1 MKTIVL
7 GPPGTGKT
15 FTLLEQMEKHL
26 KNTDPNK
33 IGFFSFTQKAAYHAR
48 DRAMSKF
55 NLSEDDLPYFRTL
68 HSLAFKRLGIKKEDV
83 MQRRHYEDLG
93 NKTGYNLD
101 YNEYDNEHTGLFTT
115 KSDLLRIVQM
125 AKLRNITPERQ
136 YNLKEHTQDIT
147 IQQLKQFVSDLNQ
160 YKKDYTLIGFTD
172 MITEFIKSD
181 KSPKFDVVFIDEA
194 QDLSLS
200 QWDMARSIWDKTQ
213 DTYIAGDDD
222 QAIFRWAGA
231 DVDSFI
237 TQTGKITQ
245 LTQSYR
251 IPQVVHD
258 IASKI
263 INKIQN
269 RLPKEW
275 RPKTQRGLLSYYDD
289 FEEVNMKQGNWLVL
303 ARTRFM
309 LNDLEDQ
316 LYPQGL
322 HYENKFKTNKEQD
335 LYEAITDWENVR
347 KGVDIS
353 YQQVIRIA
361 SYMSPKN
368 FQKEEL
374 KYLDKDA
381 TYSMNELRSKR
392 GLKTDRVWFEAFDD
406 APDKKIR
413 YIRRMRENGE
423 KLNSKPR
430 IILSTIHGVKGGE
443 QDNVVLLTDLS
454 RNTQRNYEQNP
465 DDENRLFYVGATRTK
480 NHLHVI
486 RPKDIYKGYKIR
498 KQKKHYN

>member
-15 FTLLEQMEKHL
+15 TTLLNEVDKYL
-26 KNTDPNK
+26 KQTDPDK
-33 IGFFSFTQKAAYHAR
+33 IGYFSFTQKAAYEAR

-55 NLSEDDLPYFRTL
+55 NLSEDELPYFRTL
-68 HSLAFKRLGIKKEDV
+68 HSLAFRRLGIKKDEV

-93 NKTGYNLD
+93 KKTSYNLD
-101 YNEYDNEHTGLFTT
+101 YHEYDNEHTGLFTT
-115 KSDLLRIVQM
+115 KSDLLRIVQI
-125 AKLRNITPERQ
+125 AKLRGITPEQ
-136 YNLKEHTQDIT
+136 QFNLKEHTQDIT
-147 IQQLKQFVSDLNQ
+147 VKQLKQFVSDLNQ
-160 YKKDYTLIGFTD
+160 YKKDYNLIDFTD
-172 MITEFIKSD
+172 MITEFVKSD
-181 KSPKFDVVFIDEA
+181 KCPRFDVVFIDEA
-194 QDLSLS
+194 QDLSNS
-200 QWDMARSIWDKTQ
+200 QWTMAKSIWDKTQ

-237 TQTGKITQ
+237 AQTGRMMR

-251 IPQVVHD
+251 IPQVVHNVAMN
-258 IASKI
+258 IV
-263 INKIQN
+263 NRIQN

-275 RPKTQRGLLSYYDD
+275 RPKTQRGLLSYYND
-289 FEEVNMKQGNWLVL
+289 FEQVNMKQGNWLVL

-309 LNDLEDQ
+309 LNDIEDK
-316 LYPQGL
+316 LYSQGL
-322 HYENKFKTNKEQD
+322 YYENKFKTNKEQD
-335 LYEAITDWENVR
+335 LYKAITDWENVR
-347 KGVDIS
+347 KGVDIN
-353 YQQVIRIA
+353 YDQVIRIA

-368 FQKEEL
+368 YQKEEL
-374 KYLDKDA
+374 KYLDKDS
-381 TYSMNELRSKR
+381 TYNMQDLLSKK
-392 GLKTDRVWFEAFDD
+392 GLKTKDVWYNAFDE
-406 APDKKIR
+406 APQKKVR
-413 YIRRMRENGE
+413 YIRRMRENNE

-486 RPKDIYKGYKIR
+486 RPKDIYKGYKI
-498 KQKKHYN
+498 

>member
-15 FTLLEQMEKHL
+15 TTLLNEVDKYL
-26 KNTDPNK
+26 KQTDPNK
-33 IGFFSFTQKAAYHAR
+33 IGYFSFTQKAAYHAR

-68 HSLAFKRLGIKKEDV
+68 HSLAFRRLGIKKEDV

-160 YKKDYTLIGFTD
+160 YKKDYTLIDFTD

-213 DTYIAGDDD
+213 DTFIAGDDD

-237 TQTGKITQ
+237 TQTGRIMQ

-258 IASKI
+258 IASRI

-289 FEEVNMKQGNWLVL
+289 FEQVNMKQGSWLVL

-309 LNDLEDQ
+309 LNDLEDH
-316 LYPQGL
+316 LYSQGL
-322 HYENKFKTNKEQD
+322 YYENKFKTNKEQD
-335 LYEAITDWENVR
+335 LYKAITDWEDVR
-347 KGVDIS
+347 KGVDIN
-353 YQQVIRIA
+353 YEQVSRIA
-361 SYMSPKN
+361 SYMSPKHY
-368 FQKEEL
+368 QKEQL
-374 KYLDKDA
+374 KYLDKDS
-381 TYSMNELRSKR
+381 TYNMNDLISKR
-392 GLKTDRVWFEAFDD
+392 GLKTHKVWYEAFDD
-406 APDKKIR
+406 APEKKVR

-430 IILSTIHGVKGGE
+430 IVLSTIHGVKGGE
-443 QDNVVLLTDLS
+443 QDNVILLTDLS
-454 RNTQRNYEQNP
+454 RNTQKNYEKNP

-480 NHLHVI
+480 NHLHII
-486 RPKDIYKGYKIR
+486 RPKDIYKGYRI
-498 KQKKHYN
+498 

>member
-15 FTLLEQMEKHL
+15 TTLLNEVDKYL
-26 KNTDPNK
+26 KQTDPNK
-33 IGFFSFTQKAAYHAR
+33 IGYFSFTQKAAHEAR
-48 DRAMSKF
+48 DRAMDKF
-55 NLSEDDLPYFRTL
+55 NFSEDDLPYFRTL
-68 HSLAFKRLGIKKEDV
+68 HSLAFKRLGIKKEEV
-83 MQRRHYEDLG
+83 LQRRHYEDLG
-93 NKTGYNLD
+93 KKTGYNLD
-101 YNEYDNEHTGLFTT
+101 YHDYDNEHTGLFTT
-115 KSDLLRIVQM
+115 KSDLLRIIQL
-125 AKLRNITPERQ
+125 AKLRDITPEQ
-136 YNLKEHTQDIT
+136 QFNLKEHTQDIT
-147 IQQLKQFVSDLNQ
+147 VQQLKQFVHDLNQ
-160 YKKDYTLIGFTD
+160 YKKDYNLIDFTD

-200 QWDMARSIWDKTQ
+200 QWDMARSIWDKTG
-213 DTYIAGDDD
+213 DTFIAGDDD

-237 TQTGKITQ
+237 TQTGKIMQ

-251 IPQVVHD
+251 IPRVVHD
-258 IASKI
+258 VASRI
-263 INKIQN
+263 VNKIQN

-289 FEEVNMKQGNWLVL
+289 FEQVNMKQGDWLVL

-316 LYPQGL
+316 LYSQGL
-322 HYENKFKTNKEQD
+322 YYENKYKTNREQD
-335 LYEAITDWENVR
+335 LYTAIKDWEQLR
-347 KGVDIS
+347 KG
-353 YQQVIRIA
+353 QL
-361 SYMSPKN
+361 
-368 FQKEEL
+368 L
-374 KYLDKDA
+374 KYDQIERISSYTNLWDKKKIK
-381 TYSMNELRSKR
+381 SMVKDSFYGIDQLTKDY
-392 GLKTDRVWFEAFDD
+392 GLKTKAVWYEAFND
-406 APDKKIR
+406 APQKKVR

-423 KLNSKPR
+423 KLDSNPR
-430 IILSTIHGVKGGE
+430 IVLSTIHGVKGGE

-454 RNTQRNYEQNP
+454 RNTQINYEKNP

-486 RPKDIYKGYKIR
+486 RPKDIYKGYKI
-498 KQKKHYN
+498 

>member
-15 FTLLEQMEKHL
+15 FTLLGEMEKHL
-26 KNTDPNK
+26 KNTDPDR

-48 DRAMSKF
+48 DRAMKKF
-55 NLSEDDLPYFRTL
+55 NFSEDDLPYFRTL
-68 HSLAFKRLGIKKEDV
+68 HSLAFRRLGIKKENV

-93 NKTGYNLD
+93 KKMGMMVD
-101 YNEYDNEHTGLFTT
+101 YHEYDNEHTGLFTT
-115 KSDLLRIVQM
+115 KSDLLRIVQL
-125 AKLRNITPERQ
+125 AKLRGITPEQ
-136 YNLKEHTQDIT
+136 QFNLKEHSQDIT
-147 IQQLKQFVSDLNQ
+147 TYQLKQFVHDLNQ
-160 YKKDYTLIGFTD
+160 YKKDYNLIDFTD

-194 QDLSLS
+194 QDLSQT
-200 QWDMARSIWDKTQ
+200 QWTMAKSIWNKTN

-237 TQTGKITQ
+237 AQTGKIMQ

-263 INKIQN
+263 VTRIQN
-269 RLPKEW
+269 RLPKKW
-275 RPKTQRGLLSYYDD
+275 RPKTQRGLLSYYND
-289 FEEVNMKQGNWLVL
+289 FEQVNMKEGNWLVL

-309 LNDLEDQ
+309 LNALEDT
-316 LYPQGL
+316 LYSKGIYYQ
-322 HYENKFKTNKEQD
+322 NKFKKNYEQD
-335 LYEAITDWENVR
+335 LYDAVVDWENLR
-347 KGVDIS
+347 KGSLIS
-353 YQQVIRIA
+353 TDKINRIV

-368 FQKEEL
+368 YQKEQL
-374 KYLDKDA
+374 QYLNKDA
-381 TYSMNELRSKR
+381 HYGIDELYKNR
-392 GLKTDRVWFEAFDD
+392 GLNTKAVWYESFDN
-406 APDKKIR
+406 APEKKVR

-423 KLNSKPR
+423 ELNKSPR
-430 IILSTIHGVKGGE
+430 ITLSTIHGVKGGE

-454 RNTQRNYEQNP
+454 NNTQRNYEKNP

-480 NHLHVI
+480 DHLHII
-486 RPKDIYKGYKIR
+486 RPKDNYKGYKI
-498 KQKKHYN
+498 

>member
-15 FTLLEQMEKHL
+15 TTLLNEVDKYL
-26 KNTDPNK
+26 KETDPDK
-33 IGFFSFTQKAAYHAR
+33 IGYFSFTQKAAYEAR

-68 HSLAFKRLGIKKEDV
+68 HSLAFRRLGIKKENV

-93 NKTGYNLD
+93 KKMGMMVD
-101 YNEYDNEHTGLFTT
+101 YHEYDNEHTGLFTT
-115 KSDLLRIVQM
+115 KSDLLRIVQL
-125 AKLRNITPERQ
+125 AKLRGITPEQ
-136 YNLKEHTQDIT
+136 QFNLKEHSQDIT
-147 IQQLKQFVSDLNQ
+147 TYQLKQFVHDLNQ
-160 YKKDYTLIGFTD
+160 YKKDYNLIDFTD

-194 QDLSLS
+194 QDLSQT
-200 QWDMARSIWDKTQ
+200 QWTMAKSIWDKTN

-237 TQTGKITQ
+237 SQTGKIMQ

-258 IASKI
+258 VASRI
-263 INKIQN
+263 VNKIQN

-289 FEEVNMKQGNWLVL
+289 FEQVNMKQGNWLVL

-309 LNDLEDQ
+309 LNALEDV
-316 LYPQGL
+316 LYSKGIYYQ
-322 HYENKFKTNKEQD
+322 NKFKKNYEQD
-335 LYEAITDWENVR
+335 LYDAVVDWENLR
-347 KGVDIS
+347 KGNLIS
-353 YQQVIRIA
+353 TDKINRIA

-368 FQKEEL
+368 YQKEQL
-374 KYLDKDA
+374 QYLNKDA
-381 TYSMNELRSKR
+381 HYGIDELYKNR
-392 GLKTDRVWFEAFDD
+392 GLNTKAVWYESFDN
-406 APDKKIR
+406 APEKKVR

-423 KLNSKPR
+423 ELNKSPR
-430 IILSTIHGVKGGE
+430 ITLSTIHGVKGGE

-454 RNTQRNYEQNP
+454 NNTQRNYEKNP
-465 DDENRLFYVGATRTK
+465 DDENRLFYVGATRAK
-480 NHLHVI
+480 DHLHII
-486 RPKDIYKGYKIR
+486 RPKDIYKGYKI
-498 KQKKHYN
+498 

>member
-1 MKTIVL
+1 
-7 GPPGTGKT
+7 
-15 FTLLEQMEKHL
+15 
-26 KNTDPNK
+26 
-33 IGFFSFTQKAAYHAR
+33 
-48 DRAMSKF
+48 
-55 NLSEDDLPYFRTL
+55 
-68 HSLAFKRLGIKKEDV
+68 
-83 MQRRHYEDLG
+83 
-93 NKTGYNLD
+93 
-101 YNEYDNEHTGLFTT
+101 
-115 KSDLLRIVQM
+115 M

-160 YKKDYTLIGFTD
+160 YKKDYTLIDFTD

-258 IASKI
+258 IASRI

-289 FEEVNMKQGNWLVL
+289 FEEINMKQGNWLVL

-316 LYPQGL
+316 LYSQGL

-347 KGVDIS
+347 KGVDIN

-381 TYSMNELRSKR
+381 TYSMDELRSKR
-392 GLKTDRVWFEAFDD
+392 GLKTNKVWFEAFDD

-480 NHLHVI
+480 DHLHII
-486 RPKDIYKGYKIR
+486 RPKDIYKGYKI
-498 KQKKHYN
+498 

>member
-1 MKTIVL
+1 L

-15 FTLLEQMEKHL
+15 TTLLNEVDKYL
-26 KNTDPNK
+26 KETDPNR
-33 IGFFSFTQKAAYHAR
+33 IGYFSFTQKAAYEAR
-48 DRAMSKF
+48 NRAMSKF
-55 NLSEDDLPYFRTL
+55 NYSEDDLPYFRTL
-68 HSLAFKRLGIKKEDV
+68 HSLAFRQLGIKKENV
-83 MQRRHYEDLG
+83 MQKRHYEDLG
-93 NKTGYNLD
+93 KKMNMIVD

-115 KSDLLRIVQM
+115 KSDLLRITQL
-125 AKLRNITPERQ
+125 AQLRGISPEQQ

-147 IQQLKQFVSDLNQ
+147 VKQLKQFVSDLLQ
-160 YKKDYTLIGFTD
+160 YKKDYNLIDFTD

-194 QDLSLS
+194 QDLSRT
-200 QWDMARSIWDKTQ
+200 QWTMAKSIWDKTN

-237 TQTGKITQ
+237 TQTGKIMQ

-251 IPQVVHD
+251 VPQVVHD
-258 IASKI
+258 IASRI
-263 INKIQN
+263 VNKIKN
-269 RLPKEW
+269 RLPKDW
-275 RPKTQRGLLSYYDD
+275 RPKTQKGLLSYYDD
-289 FEEVNMKQGNWLVL
+289 FEQVNMKGGSWLVL

-309 LNDLEDQ
+309 LNDLEEK
-316 LYPQGL
+316 LYSRGL
-322 HYENKFKTNKEQD
+322 YYENKFKTNKEQD
-335 LYEAITDWENVR
+335 LYKAISDWENLR
-347 KGVDIS
+347 KGVDINHEQIS
-353 YQQVIRIA
+353 RIA
-361 SYMSPKN
+361 SYMTQNNFEKN
-368 FQKEEL
+368 SI

-381 TYSMNELRSKR
+381 RYQMSVLKERMW
-392 GLKTDRVWFEAFDD
+392 LKTDKVWYEAFDD
-406 APDKKIR
+406 APQKKIR

-423 KLNSKPR
+423 KLNSNPR

-454 RNTQRNYEQNP
+454 RNTQKSYEKNP

-486 RPKDIYKGYKIR
+486 RPKDVYKGYKI
-498 KQKKHYN
+498 

>member
-15 FTLLEQMEKHL
+15 TTLLNEVDRYL
-26 KNTDPNK
+26 KQTDPDK
-33 IGFFSFTQKAAYHAR
+33 IGYFSFTQKAAHEAR

-55 NLSEDDLPYFRTL
+55 NLSEKDLPYFRTL
-68 HSLAFKRLGIKKEDV
+68 HSLAFRRLGIKKEDV
-83 MQRRHYEDLG
+83 LQRRHYEDLG
-93 NKTGYNLD
+93 KKTGYSLD

-115 KSDLLRIVQM
+115 KSDLLRIIQL
-125 AKLRNITPERQ
+125 AKLRGITPEQQ
-136 YNLKEHTQDIT
+136 YNLKEHTQDIE
-147 IQQLKQFVSDLNQ
+147 IGQLKQFVYDLNQ
-160 YKKDYTLIGFTD
+160 YKKEYNLIDFTD
-172 MITEFIKSD
+172 MITEFVKSD

-200 QWDMARSIWDKTQ
+200 QWDMARSIWDKTG
-213 DTYIAGDDD
+213 DTFIAGDDD

-237 TQTGKITQ
+237 TQTGKIMQ

-258 IASKI
+258 VASSI
-263 INKIQN
+263 VNKIQN

-275 RPKTQRGLLSYYDD
+275 RPKIQRGLLSYYDD
-289 FEEVNMKQGNWLVL
+289 FEQVNMKQGNWLVL

-309 LNDLEDQ
+309 LNELEDQ
-316 LYPQGL
+316 LYSRGL
-322 HYENKFKTNKEQD
+322 YYENKFKTNKEQD
-335 LYEAITDWENVR
+335 LYKAITDWENLR
-347 KGVDIS
+347 KDVDIN
-353 YQQVIRIA
+353 YEQVERIS
-361 SYMSPKN
+361 SYMT
-368 FQKEEL
+368 QKHFEKQAL
-374 KYLDKDA
+374 KYMNKDA
-381 TYSMNELRSKR
+381 NYKMSGLRER
-392 GLKTDRVWFEAFDD
+392 GWLKTDKIWFEAFDD
-406 APDKKIR
+406 APQKKVR

-423 KLNSKPR
+423 KLNSAPR

-454 RNTQRNYEQNP
+454 RNTQRNYENNP

-486 RPKDIYKGYKIR
+486 RPKDIYKGYKI
-498 KQKKHYN
+498 

>member
-1 MKTIVL
+1 M

-15 FTLLEQMEKHL
+15 TTLLNEVDKYL
-26 KNTDPNK
+26 KQTDPNK
-33 IGFFSFTQKAAYHAR
+33 IGYFSFTQKAAYHAR

-68 HSLAFKRLGIKKEDV
+68 HSLAFRRLGIKKEDV

-160 YKKDYTLIGFTD
+160 YKKDYTLIDFTD

-213 DTYIAGDDD
+213 DTFIAGDDD

-237 TQTGKITQ
+237 TQTGKIMQ

-258 IASKI
+258 IASRI

-289 FEEVNMKQGNWLVL
+289 FEQVNMKQGSWLVL

-309 LNDLEDQ
+309 LNDLEDH
-316 LYPQGL
+316 LYSQGL
-322 HYENKFKTNKEQD
+322 YYENKFKTNKEQD
-335 LYEAITDWENVR
+335 LYKAITDWENVR
-347 KGVDIS
+347 KGVDVN
-353 YQQVIRIA
+353 YEQVLRIA
-361 SYMSPKN
+361 SYMSPKHY
-368 FQKEEL
+368 QKEEL
-374 KYLDKDA
+374 KYLDKDS
-381 TYSMNELRSKR
+381 TYNMNDLINKR
-392 GLKTDRVWFEAFDD
+392 GLKTHKVWYEAFDD
-406 APDKKIR
+406 APEKKVR

-430 IILSTIHGVKGGE
+430 IVLSTIHGVKGGE

-480 NHLHVI
+480 NHLHII
-486 RPKDIYKGYKIR
+486 RPKDIYKGYKI
-498 KQKKHYN
+498 

>member
-15 FTLLEQMEKHL
+15 TTLLNEVDKYL
-26 KNTDPNK
+26 KQTDPDK
-33 IGFFSFTQKAAYHAR
+33 IGYFSFTQKAAHEAR

-55 NLSEDDLPYFRTL
+55 NFTEGDLPYFRTL

-93 NKTGYNLD
+93 KKTKYNLD
-101 YNEYDNEHTGLFTT
+101 YHEYDNEHTGLFTT

-125 AKLRNITPERQ
+125 AKLRGITPERQ
-136 YNLKEHTQDIT
+136 YNLKEHTQDISVND
-147 IQQLKQFVSDLNQ
+147 LKQFIYDLNK
-160 YKKDYTLIGFTD
+160 YKKDYSLIDFAD
-172 MITEFIKSD
+172 MITEFIKLD

-194 QDLSLS
+194 QDLSTS
-200 QWDMARSIWDKTQ
+200 QWQMAKSIWDKTQ
-213 DTYIAGDDD
+213 DTFIAGDDD

-237 TQTGKITQ
+237 AQKGKVMQ

-258 IASKI
+258 VASKI
-263 INKIQN
+263 VSKIQH

-289 FEEVNMKQGNWLVL
+289 FEQVNMKKGNWLVL

-309 LNDLEDQ
+309 LNDIEDK
-316 LYPQGL
+316 LHSQGL
-322 HYENKFKTNKEQD
+322 YFENKFKTNKEQD
-335 LYEAITDWENVR
+335 LYKAITDWEDVR
-347 KGVDIS
+347 KGVDIN
-353 YQQVIRIA
+353 YDQLVRIA
-361 SYMSPKN
+361 SYMSENNFDKN
-368 FQKEEL
+368 SL
-374 KYLDKDA
+374 KYMDKDA
-381 TYSMNELRSKR
+381 MYQLSGLRER
-392 GLKTDRVWFEAFDD
+392 LWLKTDKVWYEAFDS
-406 APDKKIR
+406 APRKKIR
-413 YIRRMRENGE
+413 YIRRMRENDE
-423 KLNSKPR
+423 KLNSTPR

-454 RNTQRNYEQNP
+454 RNTIRNYEQNP

-480 NHLHVI
+480 THLHII
-486 RPKDIYKGYKIR
+486 RPKDNYKGYKI
-498 KQKKHYN
+498 

>member
-1 MKTIVL
+1 LKTIVL

-15 FTLLEQMEKHL
+15 TTLLNEVDRYL
-26 KNTDPNK
+26 KQTDPDK
-33 IGFFSFTQKAAYHAR
+33 IGYFSFTQKAAHEAR

-55 NLSEDDLPYFRTL
+55 NLSEKDLPYFRTL
-68 HSLAFKRLGIKKEDV
+68 HSLAFRRLGIKKEDV
-83 MQRRHYEDLG
+83 LQRRHYEDLG
-93 NKTGYNLD
+93 KKTGYSLD

-115 KSDLLRIVQM
+115 KSDLLRIIQL
-125 AKLRNITPERQ
+125 AKLRGITPEQQ
-136 YNLKEHTQDIT
+136 YNLKEHTQDIE
-147 IQQLKQFVSDLNQ
+147 IGQLKQFVYDLNQ
-160 YKKDYTLIGFTD
+160 YKKEYNLIDFTD
-172 MITEFIKSD
+172 MITEFVKSD

-200 QWDMARSIWDKTQ
+200 QWDMARSIWDKTG
-213 DTYIAGDDD
+213 DTFIAGDDD

-237 TQTGKITQ
+237 TQTGKIMQ

-251 IPQVVHD
+251 IPQVIHD
-258 IASKI
+258 VASSI
-263 INKIQN
+263 VNKIQN

-289 FEEVNMKQGNWLVL
+289 FEQVNMKQGNWLVL

-309 LNDLEDQ
+309 LNELEDQ
-316 LYPQGL
+316 LYSRGL
-322 HYENKFKTNKEQD
+322 YYENKFKTNKEQD
-335 LYEAITDWENVR
+335 LYKAITDWENLR
-347 KGVDIS
+347 KDVDIN
-353 YQQVIRIA
+353 YDQLERIS
-361 SYMSPKN
+361 SYMSQNHFEK
-368 FQKEEL
+368 QSL
-374 KYLDKDA
+374 KYMDKDA
-381 TYSMNELRSKR
+381 NYKMSGLRER
-392 GLKTDRVWFEAFDD
+392 GWLKTDKIWFEAFDS
-406 APDKKIR
+406 APQKKVR

-423 KLNSKPR
+423 KLNSAPR

-454 RNTQRNYEQNP
+454 RNTQRNYENNP

-486 RPKDIYKGYKIR
+486 RPKDIYKGYKI
-498 KQKKHYN
+498 

>member
-1 MKTIVL
+1 M

-15 FTLLEQMEKHL
+15 TTLLNEVDRYL
-26 KNTDPNK
+26 KQTDPDK
-33 IGFFSFTQKAAYHAR
+33 IGYFSFTQKAAHEAR

-55 NLSEDDLPYFRTL
+55 NLGEGDLPYFRTL
-68 HSLAFKRLGIKKEDV
+68 HSLAFRRLGIKKEDV
-83 MQRRHYEDLG
+83 LQRRHYEDLG
-93 NKTGYNLD
+93 KKTGYSLD

-115 KSDLLRIVQM
+115 KSDLLRIIQL
-125 AKLRNITPERQ
+125 AKLRGITPEQQ
-136 YNLKEHTQDIT
+136 YNLKEHTQDIE
-147 IQQLKQFVSDLNQ
+147 IGQLKQFVYDLNQ
-160 YKKDYTLIGFTD
+160 YKKEYNLIDFTD
-172 MITEFIKSD
+172 MITEFVKSD

-200 QWDMARSIWDKTQ
+200 QWDMARSIWDKTG
-213 DTYIAGDDD
+213 DTFIAGDDD

-237 TQTGKITQ
+237 TQTGKIMQ

-258 IASKI
+258 IASRI

-289 FEEVNMKQGNWLVL
+289 FEQVNMKEGNWLVL

-309 LNDLEDQ
+309 LNALEEV
-316 LYPQGL
+316 LYSKGIFYQ
-322 HYENKFKTNKEQD
+322 NKFKKNYEQD
-335 LYEAITDWENVR
+335 LYDAVVDWENLR
-347 KGVDIS
+347 KGSLIS
-353 YQQVIRIA
+353 TDKINRIV
-361 SYMSPKN
+361 SYMSPEN
-368 FQKEEL
+368 YQKEQL
-374 KYLDKDA
+374 QYLNKDA
-381 TYSMNELRSKR
+381 HYGIDELYKNR
-392 GLKTDRVWFEAFDD
+392 GLKTKAVWYESFDN
-406 APDKKIR
+406 APEKKVR

-423 KLNSKPR
+423 ELNKSPR
-430 IILSTIHGVKGGE
+430 ITLSTIHGVKGGE

-454 RNTQRNYEQNP
+454 NNTQRNYEKNP

-480 NHLHVI
+480 DHLHII
-486 RPKDIYKGYKIR
+486 RPKDNYKGYKI
-498 KQKKHYN
+498 

>member
-1 MKTIVL
+1 MKTIVI

-15 FTLLEQMEKHL
+15 TTLLNEVDKYL
-26 KNTDPNK
+26 KQTDPNK
-33 IGFFSFTQKAAYHAR
+33 IGYFSFTQKAAYEAR
-48 DRAMSKF
+48 DRAMDKF
-55 NLSEDDLPYFRTL
+55 NYSEDDLPYFRTL
-68 HSLAFKRLGIKKEDV
+68 HSLAFRRLGIKKENV

-93 NKTGYNLD
+93 KKINMRLD
-101 YNEYDNEHTGLFTT
+101 YNEYDKQYSGLFTT
-115 KSDLLRIVQM
+115 GSDILRIIHL
-125 AKLRNITPERQ
+125 ARLKGITPEQQ
-136 YNLKEHTQDIT
+136 YNLKEHTQNIRVKELKEVSH
-147 IQQLKQFVSDLNQ
+147 QLKE
-160 YKKDYTLIGFTD
+160 YKRLYNLIDFTD
-172 MITEFIKSD
+172 MIENFIKSD
-181 KSPKFDVVFIDEA
+181 ASPKFDVVFIDEA
-194 QDLSLS
+194 QDLSQT
-200 QWDMARSIWDKTQ
+200 QWTMAKSIWDKTG
-213 DTYIAGDDD
+213 DVFIAGDDD

-237 TQTGKITQ
+237 TQTGRIMQ

-289 FEEVNMKQGNWLVL
+289 FEQVNMKQGSWLVL

-309 LNDLEDQ
+309 LNELEDQ
-316 LYPQGL
+316 LYSRGL
-322 HYENKFKTNKEQD
+322 YYENKFKTNKEQD
-335 LYEAITDWENVR
+335 LYKAITDWEDVR
-347 KGVDIS
+347 KGVDIN
-353 YQQVIRIA
+353 YEQVSRIA
-361 SYMSPKN
+361 SYMSQNHFEK
-368 FQKEEL
+368 QSL
-374 KYLDKDA
+374 KYMDKDA
-381 TYSMNELRSKR
+381 NYKMSGLRER
-392 GLKTDRVWFEAFDD
+392 GWLKTDKIWFEAFDS
-406 APDKKIR
+406 APQKKVR

-423 KLNSKPR
+423 KLNSAPR

-454 RNTQRNYEQNP
+454 RNTQRNYENNP

-486 RPKDIYKGYKIR
+486 RPKDIYKGYKI
-498 KQKKHYN
+498 

>member
-15 FTLLEQMEKHL
+15 TTLLNEVDMYL
-26 KNTDPNK
+26 KQTDPDK
-33 IGFFSFTQKAAYHAR
+33 IGYFSFTQKAAYEAR
-48 DRAMSKF
+48 DRAMLKF

-68 HSLAFKRLGIKKEDV
+68 HSLAFRRLGIKKEEV

-93 NKTGYNLD
+93 KKMGLIVD
-101 YNEYDNEHTGLFTT
+101 YHEYDNEHTGLFTT
-115 KSDLLRIVQM
+115 KSDLLRIIQI
-125 AKLRNITPERQ
+125 AKLRGITPEQQ

-147 IQQLKQFVSDLNQ
+147 VKQLKQFVHDLNQ
-160 YKKDYTLIGFTD
+160 YKKDYNLIDFTD
-172 MITEFIKSD
+172 MITEFIKAD
-181 KSPKFDVVFIDEA
+181 RSPRFDVVFIDEA
-194 QDLSLS
+194 QDLSQT
-200 QWDMARSIWDKTQ
+200 QWGMAKSIWNKTQ
-213 DTYIAGDDD
+213 DTFIAGDDD

-237 TQTGKITQ
+237 TQKGKIMQ

-263 INKIQN
+263 VTRIQN

-289 FEEVNMKQGNWLVL
+289 FEQVNMKKGNWIVL

-316 LYPQGL
+316 LYSQGL
-322 HYENKFKTNKEQD
+322 YYENKFKTNKEQD
-335 LYEAITDWENVR
+335 LYKAITDWEDVR
-347 KGVDIS
+347 KGVNINFD
-353 YQQVIRIA
+353 QLTRIV
-361 SYMSPKN
+361 SYMSSNHFEK
-368 FQKEEL
+368 QSL
-374 KYLDKDA
+374 KYIDKDMLHNM
-381 TYSMNELRSKR
+381 SSLNEKR
-392 GLKTDRVWFEAFDD
+392 WLKTNKVWYDAFDD
-406 APDKKIR
+406 APQKKIR

-430 IILSTIHGVKGGE
+430 ITLSTIHGVKGGE

-454 RNTQRNYEQNP
+454 RNTQKNYEQNP
-465 DDENRLFYVGATRTK
+465 DDENRLFYVGATRTR
-480 NHLHVI
+480 NHLHII
-486 RPKDIYKGYKIR
+486 RPKDIYKGYKI
-498 KQKKHYN
+498 

>member
-1 MKTIVL
+1 LKTIVL

-15 FTLLEQMEKHL
+15 TTLLNEVDKYL
-26 KNTDPNK
+26 KETDPNR
-33 IGFFSFTQKAAYHAR
+33 IGYFSFTQKAAYEAR
-48 DRAMSKF
+48 NRAMSKF
-55 NLSEDDLPYFRTL
+55 NYSEDDLPYFRTL
-68 HSLAFKRLGIKKEDV
+68 HSLAFRQLGIKKENV
-83 MQRRHYEDLG
+83 MQKRHYEDLG
-93 NKTGYNLD
+93 KKMNMIVD

-115 KSDLLRIVQM
+115 KSDLLRITQL
-125 AKLRNITPERQ
+125 AQLRGISPEQQ

-147 IQQLKQFVSDLNQ
+147 VKQLKQFVSDLLQ
-160 YKKDYTLIGFTD
+160 YKKDYNLIDFTD

-194 QDLSLS
+194 QDLSRT
-200 QWDMARSIWDKTQ
+200 QWTMAKSIWDKTN

-237 TQTGKITQ
+237 TQTGKIMQ

-251 IPQVVHD
+251 VPQVVHD
-258 IASKI
+258 IASRI
-263 INKIQN
+263 VNKIKN
-269 RLPKEW
+269 RLPKDW
-275 RPKTQRGLLSYYDD
+275 RPKTQKGLLSYYDD
-289 FEEVNMKQGNWLVL
+289 FEQVNMKEGSWLVL

-309 LNDLEDQ
+309 LNDLEEK
-316 LYPQGL
+316 LYSRGL
-322 HYENKFKTNKEQD
+322 YYENKFKTNKEQD
-335 LYEAITDWENVR
+335 LYKAISDWENLR
-347 KGVDIS
+347 KGVDINYEQIS
-353 YQQVIRIA
+353 RIA
-361 SYMSPKN
+361 SYMTQNNFEKN
-368 FQKEEL
+368 SI

-381 TYSMNELRSKR
+381 RYQMSGLRER
-392 GLKTDRVWFEAFDD
+392 MWLKTDKVWYEAFDD
-406 APDKKIR
+406 APQKKIR

-423 KLNSKPR
+423 KLNSNPR

-454 RNTQRNYEQNP
+454 RNTQKSYEKNP

-486 RPKDIYKGYKIR
+486 RPKDVYKGYKI
-498 KQKKHYN
+498 